1 VFLSKK
7 FDTSWFDLKNYD
19 QLNELDLIG
28 WLEQIEFRREALK
41 VTEIRNR
48 LLQDDDDKEFRDHIN
63 LQIQSNIQRIK
74 NNPLARDWPVSKLWP
89 HFKDYPQINEFQ
101 FDTVSV
107 YGITAIRHWDI
118 AHDEEIDDVWAL
130 VRADST
136 ESDYLTD
143 AEKKLIHRPIDM
155 IWKER
160 GIKKWEDSLKYVT
173 VDFSASDEQIIKDF
187 KDWLVG
193 YRKVTAKEVIKKSF
207 TQSDFDSRIK
217 FGVIAYLDLVIM
229 AKLES
234 KKITAP
240 KLAHLIFPDEY
251 DVGIEGRIRDTTKT
265 KADFLLS
272 IEVIEA
278 MKLQCC

>member
-1 VFLSKK
+1 MSKK

-130 VRADST
+130 VRADIT
-136 ESDYLTD
+136 ES
-143 AEKKLIHRPIDM
+143 
-155 IWKER
+155 
-160 GIKKWEDSLKYVT
+160 
-173 VDFSASDEQIIKDF
+173 
-187 KDWLVG
+187 
-193 YRKVTAKEVIKKSF
+193 
-207 TQSDFDSRIK
+207 
-217 FGVIAYLDLVIM
+217 
-229 AKLES
+229 ES
-234 KKITAP
+234 KFFI
-240 KLAHLIFPDEY
+240 
-251 DVGIEGRIRDTTKT
+251 
-265 KADFLLS
+265 
-272 IEVIEA
+272 
-278 MKLQCC
+278 C